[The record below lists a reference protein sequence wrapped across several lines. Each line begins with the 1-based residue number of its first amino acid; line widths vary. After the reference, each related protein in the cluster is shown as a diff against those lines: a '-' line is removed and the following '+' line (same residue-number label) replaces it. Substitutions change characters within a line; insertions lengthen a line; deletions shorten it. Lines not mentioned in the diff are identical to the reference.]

1 MKVSFLHFGLPGN
14 KNQQLSL
21 DNNKKGNGK
30 PVQTEKNKQVKEKE
44 SLNLMNAKSRIS
56 LDYEN
61 EENNL
66 PLLETIGSNQ
76 MEKFQEKMEK
86 REMKE
91 ELKKV
96 MKRVLTEE
104 EFKVIC
110 LRYGLFGNEPKN
122 YREISEEMGWK
133 SRQVAHQ
140 KEKRA
145 MKKLIHAVRKN
156 KKLREFIR

>member
-1 MKVSFLHFGLPGN
+1 
-14 KNQQLSL
+14 
-21 DNNKKGNGK
+21 
-30 PVQTEKNKQVKEKE
+30 
-44 SLNLMNAKSRIS
+44 MNAMSRIS

-61 EENNL
+61 EKNDL
-66 PLLETIGSNQ
+66 TLLETIGSNQ
-76 MEKFQEKMEK
+76 MEKFQKEMEK
-86 REMKE
+86 KEMKE
-91 ELKKV
+91 ELKRV

-133 SRQVAHQ
+133 SRQAAHQ

-156 KKLREFIR
+156 KKLREFVR